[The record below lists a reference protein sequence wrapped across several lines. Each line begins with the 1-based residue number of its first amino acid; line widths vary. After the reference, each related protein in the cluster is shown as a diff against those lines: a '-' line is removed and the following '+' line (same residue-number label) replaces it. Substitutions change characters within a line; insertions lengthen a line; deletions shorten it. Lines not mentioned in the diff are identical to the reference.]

1 MKARNIL
8 ISVFAVAALG
18 SCDFLD
24 EYNPNSVT
32 TGNFYKT
39 ESDVETSV
47 NGIYSALTQSYYFT
61 YNHYFTD
68 VRANATIVKD
78 AGAVS
83 GIPYQFYN
91 FTLTEENSYVY
102 NRYAQMYRTV
112 SRANKVLAHIDDV
125 TWQSADTRDV
135 CEAEARFLRA
145 LTYFYLVTEW
155 GDVPLVLKDL
165 TTTSEVKANNVRAP
179 KADVYKAIAEDLEAV
194 VSSPIMDFP
203 SASEC
208 GRASK
213 AAAYALLGK
222 VFLQQACDEDFA
234 GGKDDLLKSAETNLR
249 KAWDLRKFSSLTD
262 VRYSD
267 IWSLSTQKGC
277 PENIFQINCIQG
289 NESLSSSWNWL
300 FGPNSTGVTS
310 KKLGNM
316 QNITTSAVYDSFEDG
331 DVRKGFLRRFE
342 TAGQTYYHTMKY
354 VDLDCG
360 TDGFGGNNWV
370 VLRYA
375 DVALML
381 AETCYWQGNA
391 DEARTWMNMVR
402 ARAGLP
408 AWSGADL
415 RQGIYDERLHEFMQ
429 EGLRWQDVLRMYS
442 REEMIAHY
450 NAINSNFGLK
460 DLLLPIPYNERIQN
474 PDGLYQNPGYGN

>member
-102 NRYAQMYRTV
+102 NRYAQMYKTV

-234 GGKDDLLKSAETNLR
+234 GGKDDLLKSAETNLGR
-249 KAWDLRKFSSLTD
+249 
-262 VRYSD
+262 
-267 IWSLSTQKGC
+267 
-277 PENIFQINCIQG
+277 
-289 NESLSSSWNWL
+289 
-300 FGPNSTGVTS
+300 
-310 KKLGNM
+310 LG
-316 QNITTSAVYDSFEDG
+316 I
-331 DVRKGFLRRFE
+331 
-342 TAGQTYYHTMKY
+342 
-354 VDLDCG
+354 
-360 TDGFGGNNWV
+360 
-370 VLRYA
+370 
-375 DVALML
+375 
-381 AETCYWQGNA
+381 
-391 DEARTWMNMVR
+391 
-402 ARAGLP
+402 
-408 AWSGADL
+408 
-415 RQGIYDERLHEFMQ
+415 
-429 EGLRWQDVLRMYS
+429 
-442 REEMIAHY
+442 
-450 NAINSNFGLK
+450 
-460 DLLLPIPYNERIQN
+460 
-474 PDGLYQNPGYGN
+474 